1 MRLIDAD
8 KLFLHFNDWA
18 LAVSPDD
25 RHSFVPEYSEHK
37 IHEMIYRTI
46 NEAMEAIEQAPAVDA
61 VEVVRC
67 KDCKHY
73 YHDSLFACERCG
85 KTLEKIKLNG
95 FCNYGERRK

>member
-8 KLFLHFNDWA
+8 KLIKFF
-18 LAVSPDD
+18 PDD
-25 RHSFVPEYSEHK
+25 GEGNWTYNVTAQSY
-37 IHEMIYRTI
+37 I
-46 NEAMEAIEQAPAVDA
+46 NIQPTADA

-67 KDCKHY
+67 KDCIHY

-95 FCNYGERRK
+95 FCNHGERRK